1 MIRSNPIQSGW
12 DDNDDSVPVVSQ
24 HLQQTQF
31 SNQVVSEYNFQVQDE
46 EITEGTLNYLKM
58 MNPDV
63 LET

>member
-31 SNQVVSEYNFQVQDE
+31 SNQLVSEYNFQV
-46 EITEGTLNYLKM
+46 
-58 MNPDV
+58 
-63 LET
+63 